1 MLLINNLSFS
11 RNETKIFENLNLSL
25 SNKKI
30 IQIKGRNGSGK
41 TTFLKVILNILEP
54 NNGEVIWKGKNIKK
68 NIFDFYNQTTFIMDN
83 NTSTRELSV
92 EDNINFWRGLSSS
105 KLNNEE
111 IFELLN
117 KLNIEKYY
125 KTKVMYLSSGE
136 RKKLELIRL
145 ILEQKRLWVLDEP
158 FNHLDDLSV
167 EILNQT
173 FLDHINNDGIII
185 LDDYKLKGWWNDG
198 VTKAIDYFIDA
209 KKIKIL
215 NCHNLFN
222 YHHQCILQKFES

>member
-11 RNETKIFENLNLSL
+11 RNETRIFENLNLSL

-41 TTFLKVILNILEP
+41 TTFLKVILNLLEP
-54 NNGEVIWKGKNIKK
+54 NNGEIIWKGKNIKK
-68 NIFDFYNQTTFIMDN
+68 NIFDFYKHTTFIMDN

-92 EDNINFWRGLSSS
+92 EDNINFWRGLSAS
-105 KLNNEE
+105 KLNNKE

-145 ILEQKRLWVLDEP
+145 ILEQKKLWVLDEP
-158 FNHLDDLSV
+158 FNHLDDLSI

-173 FLDHINNDGIII
+173 FLDHVNNDGMI
-185 LDDYKLKGWWNDG
+185 LFASHYDPMIN
-198 VTKAIDYFIDA
+198 
-209 KKIKIL
+209 
-215 NCHNLFN
+215 NLET
-222 YHHQCILQKFES
+222 LVLS

>member
-25 SNKKI
+25 NNKEI

-54 NNGEVIWKGKNIKK
+54 KSGEIIWKGKSVKK

-92 EDNINFWRGLSSS
+92 ENNINFWKGLSSS
-105 KLNNEE
+105 KLNSDE
-111 IFELLN
+111 IFKLLK
-117 KLNIEKYY
+117 KLDIEKCY
-125 KTKVMYLSSGE
+125 KTKAMYLSSGE
-136 RKKLELIRL
+136 RKKLELLRL
-145 ILEQKRLWVLDEP
+145 ILEQKKLWILDEP
-158 FNHLDDLSV
+158 FNHLDDLSI

-173 FLDHINNDGIII
+173 FLDHLNNDGMI
-185 LDDYKLKGWWNDG
+185 LFASHFDPMIN
-198 VTKAIDYFIDA
+198 
-209 KKIKIL
+209 
-215 NCHNLFN
+215 NL
-222 YHHQCILQKFES
+222 

>member
-54 NNGEVIWKGKNIKK
+54 NNGEIIWKGKNIKK
-68 NIFDFYNQTTFIMDN
+68 NIFDFYKQTTFIMDN

-117 KLNIEKYY
+117 KLNIKKYY

-145 ILEQKRLWVLDEP
+145 ILEQKKLWVLDEP
-158 FNHLDDLSV
+158 FNHLDDLSI

-173 FLDHINNDGIII
+173 FLDHVNNDGMI
-185 LDDYKLKGWWNDG
+185 LFASHYDPMIN
-198 VTKAIDYFIDA
+198 
-209 KKIKIL
+209 
-215 NCHNLFN
+215 NLET
-222 YHHQCILQKFES
+222 LVLS

>member
-1 MLLINNLSFS
+1 MLLINNLSFA
-11 RNETKIFENLNLSL
+11 RNESKIFENLNLSL

-30 IQIKGRNGSGK
+30 IQIKGKNGSGK

-54 NNGEVIWKGKNIKK
+54 YNGEIIWKGKNIKK
-68 NIFDFYNQTTFIMDN
+68 NIFDFYNETTFIMDN
-83 NTSTRELSV
+83 NTSTRDLSV

-111 IFELLN
+111 IFELLK
-117 KLNIEKYY
+117 KLDIEKFY

-145 ILEQKRLWVLDEP
+145 ILEQKKLWVLDEP
-158 FNHLDDLSV
+158 FNHLDDLSI

-173 FLDHINNDGIII
+173 FLDHVDNDGMILFASHYDPMINN
-185 LDDYKLKGWWNDG
+185 LETL
-198 VTKAIDYFIDA
+198 
-209 KKIKIL
+209 IL
-215 NCHNLFN
+215 N
-222 YHHQCILQKFES
+222 

>member
-11 RNETKIFENLNLSL
+11 RNKTKIFENLNLSL

-54 NNGEVIWKGKNIKK
+54 NNGEIIWKGKNIKK
-68 NIFDFYNQTTFIMDN
+68 NIFDFYKQTTFIMDN

-145 ILEQKRLWVLDEP
+145 ILEQKKLWILDEP
-158 FNHLDDLSV
+158 FNHLDDLSI

-173 FLDHINNDGIII
+173 FLDHVNNDGMI
-185 LDDYKLKGWWNDG
+185 LFASHYDPMINNLETL
-198 VTKAIDYFIDA
+198 V
-209 KKIKIL
+209 L
-215 NCHNLFN
+215 N
-222 YHHQCILQKFES
+222 

>member
-1 MLLINNLSFS
+1 MLLVNNLSFS
-11 RNETKIFENLNLSL
+11 RNDTKIFENLNLSL

-54 NNGEVIWKGKNIKK
+54 KNGEIIWKGKNIKK
-68 NIFDFYNQTTFIMDN
+68 NIFDFYKQTTFIMDN

-92 EDNINFWRGLSSS
+92 EDNIDFWRGLSSS

-117 KLNIEKYY
+117 KLNIKKYY

-145 ILEQKRLWVLDEP
+145 ILEQKKLWVLDEP
-158 FNHLDDLSV
+158 FNHLDDLSI

-173 FLDHINNDGIII
+173 FLDHANNDGMI
-185 LDDYKLKGWWNDG
+185 LFASHYDPMIN
-198 VTKAIDYFIDA
+198 
-209 KKIKIL
+209 
-215 NCHNLFN
+215 NLET
-222 YHHQCILQKFES
+222 LVLS

>member
-54 NNGEVIWKGKNIKK
+54 NNGEIIWKGKNIKK

-83 NTSTRELSV
+83 NTSTRQLSV
-92 EDNINFWRGLSSS
+92 EDNINFWKGLSSS
-105 KLNNEE
+105 KLNNKE

-145 ILEQKRLWVLDEP
+145 ILEQKKLWILDEP
-158 FNHLDDLSV
+158 FNHLDDLSI

-173 FLDHINNDGIII
+173 FLDHVNNDGMI
-185 LDDYKLKGWWNDG
+185 LFASHYDPMINNLETL
-198 VTKAIDYFIDA
+198 V
-209 KKIKIL
+209 L
-215 NCHNLFN
+215 N
-222 YHHQCILQKFES
+222 

>member
-25 SNKKI
+25 SNKQM

-54 NNGEVIWKGKNIKK
+54 KSGEIIWKGINVKK

-105 KLNNEE
+105 KLSKDE
-111 IFELLN
+111 IFKLLK
-117 KLNIEKYY
+117 KLDIEKYY

-136 RKKLELIRL
+136 RKKLELLRL
-145 ILEQKRLWVLDEP
+145 ILEQKKLWVLDEP
-158 FNHLDDLSV
+158 FNHLDDLSI

-173 FLDHINNDGIII
+173 FLDHVNNNGLI
-185 LDDYKLKGWWNDG
+185 LFASHFDP
-198 VTKAIDYFIDA
+198 
-209 KKIKIL
+209 KIS
-215 NCHNLFN
+215 NLETLEFN
-222 YHHQCILQKFES
+222 

>member
-54 NNGEVIWKGKNIKK
+54 NNGEIIWKGKNIKK
-68 NIFDFYNQTTFIMDN
+68 NIFDFYKQTTFIMDN

-145 ILEQKRLWVLDEP
+145 ILEQKKLWVLDEP
-158 FNHLDDLSV
+158 FNHLDDLSI

-173 FLDHINNDGIII
+173 FLDHVNNDGMI
-185 LDDYKLKGWWNDG
+185 LFASHYDPMISNLE
-198 VTKAIDYFIDA
+198 TLM
-209 KKIKIL
+209 L
-215 NCHNLFN
+215 N
-222 YHHQCILQKFES
+222 

>member
-11 RNETKIFENLNLSL
+11 RNETKIFENLYLSL

-54 NNGEVIWKGKNIKK
+54 NNGEIIWKGKNIKK

-117 KLNIEKYY
+117 KLNIKKYY

-145 ILEQKRLWVLDEP
+145 ILEQKKLWVLDEP
-158 FNHLDDLSV
+158 FNHLDDLSI

-173 FLDHINNDGIII
+173 FLDHVNNDGMI
-185 LDDYKLKGWWNDG
+185 LFASHYDPMINNLETL
-198 VTKAIDYFIDA
+198 V
-209 KKIKIL
+209 L
-215 NCHNLFN
+215 N
-222 YHHQCILQKFES
+222 

>member
-54 NNGEVIWKGKNIKK
+54 NNGEIIWKGKNIKK
-68 NIFDFYNQTTFIMDN
+68 NIFDFYKQTTFIMDN

-145 ILEQKRLWVLDEP
+145 ILEQKKLWVLDEP
-158 FNHLDDLSV
+158 FNHLDDLSI

-173 FLDHINNDGIII
+173 FLDHANNDGMI
-185 LDDYKLKGWWNDG
+185 LFTSHYDPMIN
-198 VTKAIDYFIDA
+198 
-209 KKIKIL
+209 
-215 NCHNLFN
+215 NLET
-222 YHHQCILQKFES
+222 LVLS

>member
-54 NNGEVIWKGKNIKK
+54 LSGEIIWKGKNIKK

-92 EDNINFWRGLSSS
+92 LDNINFWKGLSSS

-111 IFELLN
+111 IFKLLK
-117 KLNIEKYY
+117 KLDIEKYY
-125 KTKVMYLSSGE
+125 KTKVMNLSSGE
-136 RKKLELIRL
+136 KKKLELLRL
-145 ILEQKRLWVLDEP
+145 ILEQKKLWVLDEP
-158 FNHLDDLSV
+158 FNHLDDISI

-173 FLDHINNDGIII
+173 FLDHVNNDGMI
-185 LDDYKLKGWWNDG
+185 LFASHFNP
-198 VTKAIDYFIDA
+198 TI
-209 KKIKIL
+209 
-215 NCHNLFN
+215 NNLET
-222 YHHQCILQKFES
+222 LQLS